1 MKLLHVKCCLFA
13 LLVVFA
19 PAHAQT
25 FPSKTIRIRRSSPL
39 TPGREFD
46 TLPFVI
52 GLRSSGRL
60 LARTNELIE

>member
-1 MKLLHVKCCLFA
+1 MQARLLDHSRR
-13 LLVVFA
+13 LLVARGSHGVA
-19 PAHAQT
+19 L
-25 FPSKTIRIRRSSPL
+25 RRSSPL

-60 LARTNELIE
+60 LARTNELIEWTSFR